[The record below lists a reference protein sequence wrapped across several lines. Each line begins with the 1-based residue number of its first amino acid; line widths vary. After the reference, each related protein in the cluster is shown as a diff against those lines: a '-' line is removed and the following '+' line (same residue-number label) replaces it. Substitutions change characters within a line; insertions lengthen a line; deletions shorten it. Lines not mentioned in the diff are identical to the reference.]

1 MFKKRSLDRVSL
13 LTAGSDVRRIRG
25 GEPMRERGRDGRW
38 LVAATFCALLFLTAL
53 VPRVQAKT
61 NPFKYAAAGS
71 FGPDLYVFAD
81 GTSGNSITLIGWS
94 NAGPIS
100 AKEWGSGSANGK
112 SCTPPSGV
120 AASGVEVTFTDSFE
134 IITVIRT
141 GDQLFQNL
149 VSGTECIDFT
159 PPEPPFPFDGTLTV
173 QNVGGTGKFS
183 GATGTETLHFTGQI
197 LNCGSSYCI
206 GSVRHTE
213 DGSVTTPE

>member
-1 MFKKRSLDRVSL
+1 
-13 LTAGSDVRRIRG
+13 
-25 GEPMRERGRDGRW
+25 MRERKRDGRW
-38 LVAATFCALLFLTAL
+38 LVTATVCALLSLTAV

-61 NPFKYAAAGS
+61 NSFKYTATGT
-71 FGPDLYVFAD
+71 FGPDVYVFAD
-81 GTSGNSITLIGWS
+81 GTSGNSITVIGRS

-100 AKEWGSGSANGK
+100 AKEWGSGSSNGK

-120 AASGVEVTFTDSFE
+120 VGSGVEVTFTDSFE
-134 IITVIRT
+134 IVTVIGT

-159 PPEPPFPFDGTLTV
+159 PPKPPFPFDGTLTV

-183 GATGTETLHFTGQI
+183 GATGKETLHFVGQI
-197 LNCGSSYCI
+197 LNCGSSDCI
-206 GSVRHTE
+206 GSVQHTE